1 MTTIA
6 NAMILILVISLIEA
20 VGLTTLRMKNQYSI
34 PVASIIYAIM
44 VIPLLYLALKYEGI
58 GMVNFI
64 WNVFSTV
71 LMFTIGVYLFNEKLH
86 NLQIVGVLLSL
97 LGLFLILIT
106 PE

>member
-1 MTTIA
+1 MTSTSH
-6 NAMILILVISLIEA
+6 AMLLGFIVSLIEA

-34 PVASIIYAIM
+34 PAASLIYATM
-44 VIPLLYLALKYEGI
+44 VVPLLYVTLNYEGI

-64 WNVFSTV
+64 WNVFSTI
-71 LMFTIGVYLFNEKLH
+71 LMFLIGIYMFNEKLH
-86 NLQIVGVLLSL
+86 NLQIVGILLSL